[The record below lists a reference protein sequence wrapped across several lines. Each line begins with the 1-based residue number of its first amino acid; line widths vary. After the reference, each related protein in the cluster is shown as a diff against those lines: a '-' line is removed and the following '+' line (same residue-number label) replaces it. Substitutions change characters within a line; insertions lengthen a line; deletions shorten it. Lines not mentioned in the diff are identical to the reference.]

1 MRESRHVSVRAR
13 SNERPY
19 REDPS
24 LHFRSWPVAALPICA
39 VASALG
45 SRPGR
50 QEGREAFIAEVEP
63 LWTIDRFR
71 SPFQRAGFSR
81 YHGLYLDIEGQAM
94 KRREFIT
101 FLGGP
106 LAFWPIAVRAQQAKA
121 PRVGIL
127 SFGRGDKSDAS
138 LATLEAFAPALR
150 KLGYIEGQ
158 NIAFDRRFADG
169 NSNLLDELARQLVE
183 QRVDVIVAL
192 STPVVRAARR
202 ATSTIPII
210 GIGMA
215 DPVEDGLAS
224 SLGRPGGNVTGT
236 TFLGPELV
244 SKRLQLLKEIV
255 TGLSRVVVLWH
266 PHAYGDRT
274 MTGMLREIESAA
286 QSLGTKLQL
295 VPADRPADLDS
306 AFTLITADQPD
317 ALIVFPSPMLF
328 SQYSRIVTFAA
339 NNRLPTMY
347 AAREAVD
354 LGGLVSYGVNL
365 PGLSRATATYL
376 DSILKGAKPTDLPI
390 QQPTKFELVLNLKTA
405 KTLGLSLAPALLTGA
420 DEVIE

>member
-1 MRESRHVSVRAR
+1 
-13 SNERPY
+13 
-19 REDPS
+19 
-24 LHFRSWPVAALPICA
+24 
-39 VASALG
+39 
-45 SRPGR
+45 
-50 QEGREAFIAEVEP
+50 
-63 LWTIDRFR
+63 
-71 SPFQRAGFSR
+71 
-81 YHGLYLDIEGQAM
+81 M

-101 FLGGP
+101 LLGSALASSP
-106 LAFWPIAVRAQQAKA
+106 LAAYAQQAKN
-121 PRVGIL
+121 PRIGVL

-138 LATLEAFAPALR
+138 LTTLDAFVPALR
-150 KLGYIEGQ
+150 ELGYTEGQ
-158 NIAFDRRFADG
+158 NIAFERRFADG
-169 NSNLLDELARQLVE
+169 DPNMLDELAQQLVK
-183 QRVDVIVAL
+183 QRVDAIVAL

-202 ATSTIPII
+202 ATSTIPIV

-274 MTGMLREIESAA
+274 MAGMLKEIESAA
-286 QSLGTKLQL
+286 HSMGIRLQL
-295 VPADRPADLDS
+295 VPADRPVDLDN
-306 AFTLITADQPD
+306 AFAAITAGRAD

-328 SQYSRIVTFAA
+328 SQYSRIVTFAR
-339 NNRLPTMY
+339 NNRLPAMY

-354 LGGLVSYGVNL
+354 LGGLISYGVNL

-376 DSILKGAKPTDLPI
+376 DSILKGARPAELPI
-390 QQPTKFELVLNLKTA
+390 QQPTKFELVINLKTA
-405 KTLGLSLAPALLTGA
+405 KTLGLSLSPALLTTA